1 MNLSRNA
8 FLTATKYDGEQ
19 HEAFTCFSKQAFLGF
34 LRNQDWR
41 NPTLFVVPKVKIGAF

>member
-8 FLTATKYDGEQ
+8 FLTPTKYDGEQ

-41 NPTLFVVPKVKIGAF
+41 NQTLFVVPKVKIGAF